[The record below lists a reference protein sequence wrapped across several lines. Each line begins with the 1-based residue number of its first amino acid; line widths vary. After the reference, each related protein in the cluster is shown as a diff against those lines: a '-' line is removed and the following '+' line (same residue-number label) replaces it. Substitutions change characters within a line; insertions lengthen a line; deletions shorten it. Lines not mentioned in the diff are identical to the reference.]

1 MTPPPG
7 APDDRGRP
15 PRHWPLRRRGG
26 RCHRCPL
33 WPRLVIAACAGTAAL
48 GLAAPAGADPVQRI
62 SLYEEY
68 EVTPAVSAQHRVFL
82 TAEGVAL
89 SQKQCQ
95 EMGNGTNA
103 DVSRTARHDGQEGC
117 EFHWSLADAGAEV
130 FTIDDTGKF
139 AFRSRTDELLAGFDT
154 PDARATV
161 ASVVLTVHG
170 AHVHETSGQPQI
182 DSHDESTKND
192 ATTVTWSQPDGA
204 VEARGTIDP
213 GASPTPPPPPA
224 TGATPPPATA
234 APSGLTRPQAA
245 GHADAPDSSSGIYP
259 VLAGFLTPL
268 AVVAVFLIVGR
279 WRANRAGAASEGTAT
294 AEALPPPADPAESAE
309 SARFPYG
316 KPLG

>member
-1 MTPPPG
+1 MTPSPVPP
-7 APDDRGRP
+7 DQRGRP
-15 PRHWPLRRRGG
+15 PRPCPLRR
-26 RCHRCPL
+26 
-33 WPRLVIAACAGTAAL
+33 WPRLVIAACAGAAAL
-48 GLAAPAGADPVQRI
+48 GFTAPAGAEPVQRI

-95 EMGNGTNA
+95 EMGKGANT
-103 DVSRTARHDGQEGC
+103 DVARTTRHDGQEGC

-154 PDARATV
+154 PDARASV

-213 GASPTPPPPPA
+213 GASPTPSPPPA
-224 TGATPPPATA
+224 TGSAPQSTTA
-234 APSGLTRPQAA
+234 APSGSVRPQAA
-245 GHADAPDSSSGIYP
+245 GSADPDPSGPPLGIYP
-259 VLAGFLTPL
+259 LLAGFLTPL

-279 WRANRAGAASEGTAT
+279 WRANRAGAASEKGAA
-294 AEALPPPADPAESAE
+294 AEAPPPPADPAEST
-309 SARFPYG
+309 RFPYG
-316 KPLG
+316 KPRT

>member
-1 MTPPPG
+1 MTPSPVPP
-7 APDDRGRP
+7 DQRGRP
-15 PRHWPLRRRGG
+15 PRPRPLRR
-26 RCHRCPL
+26 
-33 WPRLVIAACAGTAAL
+33 WPRLVIAACAGAAAL
-48 GLAAPAGADPVQRI
+48 GFAAPAGAEPVQRI

-95 EMGNGTNA
+95 EMGKGANT
-103 DVSRTARHDGQEGC
+103 DVARTARHDGQEGC

-154 PDARATV
+154 PDARATI

-213 GASPTPPPPPA
+213 GASPTPSPPPA
-224 TGATPPPATA
+224 TGSAPQSTTA
-234 APSGLTRPQAA
+234 APSGSARPQAA
-245 GHADAPDSSSGIYP
+245 GSADPDPSGPPLGIYP
-259 VLAGFLTPL
+259 LLAGFLTPL

-279 WRANRAGAASEGTAT
+279 WRANRAGAASEKGAA
-294 AEALPPPADPAESAE
+294 AEAPPPPADPAESTE
-309 SARFPYG
+309 STRFPYG
-316 KPLG
+316 RPRT